1 MEIQALTRNAR
12 MSPKKVRE
20 VARLIQGRPVNEA
33 IDFLTLVPRKS
44 ARLIVKT
51 LKSAIANAENNNNI
65 TRRPAHGA
73 PRPHRERSRAQAL
86 QGRRQGHGQAARQA
100 HVAHP
105 HRPLRRQNQLIFP
118 MGQKTNPTGFR
129 LAVRRNWQ
137 SRWFARKKD
146 FAKLLLEDQIIRTS
160 LMEKLK
166 QASVPRIFIERAGN
180 RVRVK
185 IYTARPGIVIG
196 RRARRSRTSRKSS
209 PSSPARKILLDIQE
223 VKKPEIE
230 AQLVAENVALQLE
243 RRIAFRR
250 AMKKAVEMAMSLGI
264 DGIRIQCSGRLG
276 GADIAR
282 REWQRKGRVPLHTL
296 RENID
301 YGFAEAQTVYGKIG
315 VKCWICKKTNPTEH
329 SDLGFD
335 FPLASRSK
343 IIE

>member
-1 MEIQALTRNAR
+1 
-12 MSPKKVRE
+12 
-20 VARLIQGRPVNEA
+20 
-33 IDFLTLVPRKS
+33 
-44 ARLIVKT
+44 
-51 LKSAIANAENNNNI
+51 
-65 TRRPAHGA
+65 
-73 PRPHRERSRAQAL
+73 
-86 QGRRQGHGQAARQA
+86 
-100 HVAHP
+100 
-105 HRPLRRQNQLIFP
+105 
-118 MGQKTNPTGFR
+118 MGQKTNPIGFR

-137 SRWFARKKD
+137 SRWFASKKD
-146 FAKLLLEDQIIRTS
+146 LPALLAEDQVIRAK

-196 RRARRSRTSRKSS
+196 KKGQLVEEMKADL
-209 PSSPARKILLDIQE
+209 AKITGKDVLLDIQE

-250 AMKKAVEMAMSLGI
+250 AMKKAVEMAMALGAE
-264 DGIRIQCSGRLG
+264 GIRIQCSGRLG

-301 YGFAEAQTVYGKIG
+301 YGFSEAQTVYGKIG
-315 VKCWICKKTNPTEH
+315 VKCWICKKE
-329 SDLGFD
+329 SDNN
-335 FPLASRSK
+335 
-343 IIE
+343 